1 MDALSFIN
9 SKDIAAHLKEIGYQ
23 FNTLEAS
30 WLIYQCRT
38 ASLPEKIEAWQEV
51 IATMPDCS
59 VERRLNCVAIES
71 WHEFLKEYIALQER
85 LVCEF
90 QKQTLQA
97 VYKFA
102 LRCENDG
109 GFRDWEYLYSTY
121 DKCLS
126 AAKEE
131 TDDDLPLLSDD
142 DLSVTEYKICKIWID
157 QKDKSMTAYYD
168 RNLALT
174 EISASYL
181 TDRESDLQSFSFEG
195 LWFDFPTPFKIGDI
209 IHDPASPEFDFC
221 CGPFVVTSINI
232 DPEKDKR
239 IYENVSASGDNSD
252 MNARGYFQND
262 DGSIYHEVMQNYMNC
277 EYYRGELTGKRR
289 TLKAMSNFL
298 KKNIDEALFAC
309 AYHQIIMEEYVKDN
323 MPKWYTDEGLELA
336 GLTNLPKEDKV

>member
-1 MDALSFIN
+1 MDALRFIN
-9 SKDIAAHLKEIGYQ
+9 SKDISNHLKEIGYQ
-23 FNTLEAS
+23 FNTLETS

-38 ASLPEKIEAWQEV
+38 ASLPEKIQAWWEV
-51 IATMPDCS
+51 IDTMPDCS
-59 VERRLNCVAIES
+59 VERRLNCMAIES
-71 WHEFLKEYIALQER
+71 WHDFLKEYIALQER

-90 QKQTLQA
+90 QEQTAQA
-97 VYKFA
+97 VYKFS

-109 GFRDWEYLYSTY
+109 GFGDWEYLYSSY

-131 TDDDLPLLSDD
+131 ADD
-142 DLSVTEYKICKIWID
+142 DLSVIEYKICKIWID

-181 TDRESDLQSFSFEG
+181 ADRENDLQSSSFDG

-209 IHDPASPEFDFC
+209 IHDPASPEFSFC
-221 CGPFVVTSINI
+221 CGPFVVTSINV

-239 IYENVSASGDNSD
+239 IFENVFKSGDNND

-262 DGSIYHEVMQNYMNC
+262 DGSIYHEVMNNYMDC
-277 EYYRGELTGKRR
+277 EYYRGELVGKRR
-289 TLKAMSNFL
+289 TLKAMSNFV
-298 KKNIDEALFAC
+298 KHNIDVELFAC
-309 AYHQIIMEEYVKDN
+309 AYRQIIMEEYAKDS

-336 GLTNLPKEDKV
+336 GLADFPKTGKCQ